1 MNEVII
7 AAIAAGLS
15 SVITIVGK
23 VIVDITKAKKEPDK
37 SDLELKDELER
48 EKEKNE
54 AAIEAFTNFGKEIKS
69 SVENL
74 KNDLTQRIE
83 DVDKRLDDMDKRI
96 EDYRKETREINKS
109 AIRHSITE
117 IYFEHC
123 NSKTLDMR
131 TKEDL
136 CSLYNAY
143 SSVGGNSFAHE
154 LYEEMMTW
162 QVK

>member
-1 MNEVII
+1 MNELII
-7 AAIAAGLS
+7 AAIAAGLG

-23 VIVDITKAKKEPDK
+23 VIVDITKAKKEPDQ

-48 EKEKNE
+48 EKEKSE

-69 SVENL
+69 SVEDL

-83 DVDKRLDDMDKRI
+83 DVDKRI

-123 NSKTLDMR
+123 DSKTLDMR

>member
-1 MNEVII
+1 MQQR
-7 AAIAAGLS
+7 
-15 SVITIVGK
+15 T
-23 VIVDITKAKKEPDK
+23 
-37 SDLELKDELER
+37 
-48 EKEKNE
+48 KEKPE

-69 SVENL
+69 SVEEF
-74 KNDLTQRIE
+74 KDDLTQKIE
-83 DVDKRLDDMDKRI
+83 NVDKRLNDVDKRI
-96 EDYRKETREINKS
+96 NDYRKETREIDKS
-109 AIRHSITE
+109 TIRHSITE

-123 NSKTLDMR
+123 DSKTLDMR

-143 SSVGGNSFAHE
+143 SSIGGNSFAHE

>member
-7 AAIAAGLS
+7 AAIAAGLG

-23 VIVDITKAKKEPDK
+23 VIVDIIKAKKEPDQ

-69 SVENL
+69 SVEDL
-74 KNDLTQRIE
+74 KNDLTQ
-83 DVDKRLDDMDKRI
+83 KI

-123 NSKTLDMR
+123 DSKTLDMR

-143 SSVGGNSFAHE
+143 SSIGGNSFAHE

-162 QVK
+162 KVK